1 MARRRFDYT
10 RNNDPGETNHP
21 HGFVSNGKT
30 YTRELHWEIAN
41 WCEERFGPPDI
52 NYNARWCHIVPRTT
66 SVGIFFFLEEDAAF
80 EFRMRWC

>member
-10 RNNDPGETNHP
+10 RNDDPGETAHQ
-21 HGFVSNGKT
+21 HGFISNGKT

-52 NYNARWCHIVPRTT
+52 YYRARWCI
-66 SVGIFFFLEEDAAF
+66 SCLERIAWASSSSWK
-80 EFRMRWC
+80 RMRHSNSA